1 MPARVEGF
9 GHTFNLQ
16 TEVAL
21 PTPTFNAMI
30 NQMRTMITDKQV
42 EVKSLFTAASRISP
56 IAQKATD
63 MNQAYDAAFA
73 ADSAPSKRVT
83 SADTLQ
89 GFAVILFFVS
99 YFSLVIILSVFYY
112 IKTGSISNPFIGLVT
127 GIVFAG
133 IIAAVMRQYG

>member
-1 MPARVEGF
+1 
-9 GHTFNLQ
+9 
-16 TEVAL
+16 
-21 PTPTFNAMI
+21 
-30 NQMRTMITDKQV
+30 
-42 EVKSLFTAASRISP
+42 
-56 IAQKATD
+56 